1 MLHMRTQLLLV
12 CALALTASLSAQT
25 QSNLNELLQRLEQN
39 HMGAVDAVFTK
50 AEQEQLNL
58 YFAPFR
64 VEEPIQ
70 QLGGGQEIFAPE
82 NNETG
87 DFGHFNTGSPE
98 NFNALGASGT
108 ADFEGAGVFN
118 PEDGFA
124 YTIDD
129 AGNAYQI
136 DVLTGV
142 YTFLGTVDPPAG
154 ESITGIEFDPVSN
167 VFFVISTDGAGNTS
181 LSTVD
186 WDTLELDLV
195 GNTNIT
201 LAIALG
207 FDLTGILYAYD
218 IDVDMLYSIDKNTA
232 AATMIG
238 PIGFDASFAQGM
250 FLSAA
255 TGNLYMTAF
264 NNGTFRSEL
273 RMVDTATGNTT
284 LVGLPGSV
292 TPGGVTQFGW
302 ASAWDN
308 TLSVNDLATGDFTF
322 FPNPAR
328 NALQLR
334 AELPISRIQI
344 YNLQGRLLI
353 DQALGQPQG
362 QIDISGLSSGSYILN
377 VQLGDQTD
385 SHLFVKE

>member
-1 MLHMRTQLLLV
+1 MRTQLLLV
-12 CALALTASLSAQT
+12 CALLMTACLSAQT

-39 HMGAVDAVFTK
+39 HMGSIDAVFTK
-50 AEQEQLNL
+50 AEQQQLNL
-58 YFAPFR
+58 YFAPLR
-64 VEEPIQ
+64 DEEPMQ
-70 QLGGGQEIFAPE
+70 QLGGGKEIFAPE
-82 NNETG
+82 NNETNQ
-87 DFGHFNTGSPE
+87 FGHFNTGSPE
-98 NFNALGASGT
+98 NFNPIAPLGAS
-108 ADFEGAGVFN
+108 DFEGAGVYSPFT
-118 PEDGFA
+118 G
-124 YTIDD
+124 TIFIIDN
-129 AGNAYQI
+129 AGNAYEI
-136 DVLTGV
+136 DPLTGN
-142 YTFLGTVDPPAG
+142 YEFLGALTPPAG
-154 ESITGIEFDPVSN
+154 ESVTGIEVDPVSLE
-167 VFFVISTDGAGNTS
+167 FYVISTDGSGN
-181 LSTVD
+181 STISTID
-186 WDTLELDLV
+186 WDTLTLTPIA
-195 GNTNIT
+195 NTGLT

-207 FDLTGILYAYD
+207 FDLDGIAYAYD
-218 IDVDMLYSIDKNTA
+218 IDVDMMYRIDKNTGN
-232 AATMIG
+232 ATMLG
-238 PIGFDASFAQGM
+238 SIGFDASFAQGM

-273 RMVDTATGNTT
+273 RMVDTVTGNTT

-302 ASAWDN
+302 ASSWDN

-322 FPNPAR
+322 YPNPAR
-328 NALQLR
+328 NELQLR

-377 VQLGDQTD
+377 VQLGDQTG